1 MVRDSP
7 SQTHLSVAWPVAP
20 FYFLD
25 VSTTDASTILSL
37 KRTVTIF
44 DAIGI
49 AIITSPKSCTVVLT
63 TAHLFCIV
71 DITTAHNLH
80 APRSHIHLKIIACD
94 FILFHFVLFL
104 SLFLPLTTPKIF
116 NTNFY
121 PCFSEKEGLFFKKQ
135 KQKTTRV
142 SASRSTVG
150 LLAVWD
156 PTGTK
161 CSSVLC
167 KRPSTSA
174 LNLVCLFYCKV
185 LVIVLGAPFT
195 PARPHPRYALIACL
209 SSHKSDDARLVHV
222 KSARH
227 ANLLW
232 STKQQCSLQPI
243 PTTTPA

>member
-121 PCFSEKEGLFFKKQ
+121 PCFSEKEGFFLKNKNKK
-135 KQKTTRV
+135 
-142 SASRSTVG
+142 
-150 LLAVWD
+150 LPELARREAQLD
-156 PTGTK
+156 
-161 CSSVLC
+161 
-167 KRPSTSA
+167 
-174 LNLVCLFYCKV
+174 
-185 LVIVLGAPFT
+185 
-195 PARPHPRYALIACL
+195 
-209 SSHKSDDARLVHV
+209 
-222 KSARH
+222 
-227 ANLLW
+227 
-232 STKQQCSLQPI
+232 SLQFGTRQAQSAAAYFVKDQARAPL
-243 PTTTPA
+243 T